1 LASVRPAV
9 YTYTAPNTVDGVAYL
24 YAQARGVILKSQLVN
39 DAAADLVMAVDEAL
53 SNAHRHGQVNE
64 GPVELKVIWLQE
76 RLVVTVRD
84 SGNGFDPALL
94 SDPCVSENVLKEN
107 GRGLFLMR
115 AMADSVEFDYSS
127 GEFTVTLVKHGKQQ
141 KNGRREWSL

>member
-1 LASVRPAV
+1 
-9 YTYTAPNTVDGVAYL
+9 
-24 YAQARGVILKSQLVN
+24 
-39 DAAADLVMAVDEAL
+39 
-53 SNAHRHGQVNE
+53 
-64 GPVELKVIWLQE
+64 
-76 RLVVTVRD
+76 
-84 SGNGFDPALL
+84 
-94 SDPCVSENVLKEN
+94 VLKEN

>member
-64 GPVELKVIWLQE
+64 
-76 RLVVTVRD
+76 RLVVRVRD
-84 SGNGFDPALL
+84 SVNGFDPALL

>member
-64 GPVELKVIWLQE
+64 GPVELKVIWLQCGIAE
-76 RLVVTVRD
+76 MGSTLH
-84 SGNGFDPALL
+84 FCP
-94 SDPCVSENVLKEN
+94 
-107 GRGLFLMR
+107 
-115 AMADSVEFDYSS
+115 
-127 GEFTVTLVKHGKQQ
+127 TLV
-141 KNGRREWSL
+141 SLRTC